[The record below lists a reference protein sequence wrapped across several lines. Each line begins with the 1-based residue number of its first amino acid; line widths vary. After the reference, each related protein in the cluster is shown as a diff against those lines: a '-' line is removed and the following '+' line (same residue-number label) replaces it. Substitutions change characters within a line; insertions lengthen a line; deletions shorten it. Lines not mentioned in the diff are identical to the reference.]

1 MATTYDGINYFPIA
15 VNFMEENA
23 MEVIEAKYG
32 MKGLAIV
39 LKLLCKIYKEGY
51 YIPWGE
57 EQCLIFAN
65 KTGKEADA
73 EEVQGI
79 IEIMIE
85 KGMMDRGSYAEHK
98 VLTSEAIQKVW
109 IEATKR
115 RKRNWTAMPYL
126 LIKPKETCNEEKT
139 VCTQNVEQDAGSDAK
154 NACNTEQSKVK
165 QSKEFPPSAPP
176 RGKEEEVNA
185 TPVSMPG
192 YAFNTMTHNYVGLMG
207 NLERF
212 GITDEKE
219 IEAILRLSDYGRKGT
234 PVWKLIC
241 STNWSNI
248 GAKGKYMIAALN
260 RAKKRS
266 GLEEIYG
273 LPDSFFREID
283 ASIKSRCRKINDVTN
298 YLFQFQGFSQD
309 LLMLMSNVL
318 KWKFRMPSIFKKT
331 LKAIIERSVNDILT
345 KNDWKDDGVRR
356 TCVEIRKYRQSLGY
370 SPQWMTEYVYH
381 LVMLAKKEPRP
392 KDVPETDKK

>member
-57 EQCLIFAN
+57 EQCLLFAN
-65 KTGKEADA
+65 KTGKEADT

-85 KGMMDRGSYAEHK
+85 KGMIDRGSYAEHK

-165 QSKEFPPSAPP
+165 QSREFPPSAPP

-241 STNWSNI
+241 STNWNNI

-266 GLEEIYG
+266 G
-273 LPDSFFREID
+273 
-283 ASIKSRCRKINDVTN
+283 T
-298 YLFQFQGFSQD
+298 
-309 LLMLMSNVL
+309 
-318 KWKFRMPSIFKKT
+318 
-331 LKAIIERSVNDILT
+331 
-345 KNDWKDDGVRR
+345 
-356 TCVEIRKYRQSLGY
+356 
-370 SPQWMTEYVYH
+370 
-381 LVMLAKKEPRP
+381 
-392 KDVPETDKK
+392 

>member
-85 KGMMDRGSYAEHK
+85 KGMIDRGSYAEHK
-98 VLTSEAIQKVW
+98 VLTSKAIQKVW

-165 QSKEFPPSAPP
+165 QSREFPPSAPP

-219 IEAILRLSDYGRKGT
+219 IEAILRLSDYG
-234 PVWKLIC
+234 
-241 STNWSNI
+241 
-248 GAKGKYMIAALN
+248 
-260 RAKKRS
+260 
-266 GLEEIYG
+266 
-273 LPDSFFREID
+273 
-283 ASIKSRCRKINDVTN
+283 
-298 YLFQFQGFSQD
+298 
-309 LLMLMSNVL
+309 
-318 KWKFRMPSIFKKT
+318 
-331 LKAIIERSVNDILT
+331 
-345 KNDWKDDGVRR
+345 
-356 TCVEIRKYRQSLGY
+356 
-370 SPQWMTEYVYH
+370 
-381 LVMLAKKEPRP
+381 
-392 KDVPETDKK
+392 

>member
-1 MATTYDGINYFPIA
+1 
-15 VNFMEENA
+15 
-23 MEVIEAKYG
+23 
-32 MKGLAIV
+32 
-39 LKLLCKIYKEGY
+39 
-51 YIPWGE
+51 
-57 EQCLIFAN
+57 
-65 KTGKEADA
+65 
-73 EEVQGI
+73 
-79 IEIMIE
+79 MI
-85 KGMMDRGSYAEHK
+85 DRGSYAEHK

-266 GLEEIYG
+266 G
-273 LPDSFFREID
+273 
-283 ASIKSRCRKINDVTN
+283 T
-298 YLFQFQGFSQD
+298 
-309 LLMLMSNVL
+309 
-318 KWKFRMPSIFKKT
+318 
-331 LKAIIERSVNDILT
+331 
-345 KNDWKDDGVRR
+345 
-356 TCVEIRKYRQSLGY
+356 
-370 SPQWMTEYVYH
+370 
-381 LVMLAKKEPRP
+381 
-392 KDVPETDKK
+392 

>member
-85 KGMMDRGSYAEHK
+85 KGMIDRGSYAEHK

-165 QSKEFPPSAPP
+165 QSKTKANGTAGASPRCRFCFFGFRLSRSIPPEFQFVFGDTVLCSLLHDFFPQNRINIIVDFFRIKVFVLEVDVMFIAP
-176 RGKEEEVNA
+176 VLNDDLA
-185 TPVSMPG
+185 VQL
-192 YAFNTMTHNYVGLMG
+192 H
-207 NLERF
+207 RF
-212 GITDEKE
+212 AVHFAACEHVR
-219 IEAILRLSDYGRKGT
+219 AILQRLNS
-234 PVWKLIC
+234 
-241 STNWSNI
+241 
-248 GAKGKYMIAALN
+248 
-260 RAKKRS
+260 
-266 GLEEIYG
+266 
-273 LPDSFFREID
+273 
-283 ASIKSRCRKINDVTN
+283 
-298 YLFQFQGFSQD
+298 GFSTLELYVD
-309 LLMLMSNVL
+309 LFHD
-318 KWKFRMPSIFKKT
+318 KFLHVFIFGFRAFPSTSVSIIHHSRRFVKRFLFIKNIFVYLHKT
-331 LKAIIERSVNDILT
+331 QAYDLCIL
-345 KNDWKDDGVRR
+345 
-356 TCVEIRKYRQSLGY
+356 S
-370 SPQWMTEYVYH
+370 
-381 LVMLAKKEPRP
+381 
-392 KDVPETDKK
+392 

>member
-79 IEIMIE
+79 IKIMIE
-85 KGMMDRGSYAEHK
+85 KGMIDRGSYAEHK

-154 NACNTEQSKVK
+154 MHAIPNKVK
-165 QSKEFPPSAPP
+165 
-176 RGKEEEVNA
+176 
-185 TPVSMPG
+185 
-192 YAFNTMTHNYVGLMG
+192 
-207 NLERF
+207 
-212 GITDEKE
+212 
-219 IEAILRLSDYGRKGT
+219 
-234 PVWKLIC
+234 
-241 STNWSNI
+241 
-248 GAKGKYMIAALN
+248 
-260 RAKKRS
+260 
-266 GLEEIYG
+266 
-273 LPDSFFREID
+273 
-283 ASIKSRCRKINDVTN
+283 
-298 YLFQFQGFSQD
+298 
-309 LLMLMSNVL
+309 
-318 KWKFRMPSIFKKT
+318 
-331 LKAIIERSVNDILT
+331 
-345 KNDWKDDGVRR
+345 
-356 TCVEIRKYRQSLGY
+356 
-370 SPQWMTEYVYH
+370 
-381 LVMLAKKEPRP
+381 
-392 KDVPETDKK
+392 